1 MNDLNQ
7 ARNHVL
13 AQIQQACL
21 AANQDVSQVQLLAV
35 SKTHPS
41 TLLKEMYAT
50 GQRAFGE
57 NYILPQLWLKSPV
70 WLSTEP
76 VDF

>member
-21 AANQDVSQVQLLAV
+21 AANRDVSQVQLLAV

-41 TLLKEMYAT
+41 TLLKEM
-50 GQRAFGE
+50 
-57 NYILPQLWLKSPV
+57 
-70 WLSTEP
+70 
-76 VDF
+76 